1 MDDRD
6 MYYNS
11 YGYGGF
17 TPNAMPGGFPQMMN
31 TGMPN
36 QMYPAMNTGMG
47 SSMSGSMPANNY
59 ANSQFNDMNERV
71 SRLERQVK
79 HLDQRLTRLET
90 PYANTNNFNQEPDN
104 NMYMM

>member
-1 MDDRD
+1 MDERD

-17 TPNAMPGGFPQMMN
+17 SPNAMMPGGVPQMMN
-31 TGMPN
+31 AGIPNQTYTGMPN
-36 QMYPAMNTGMG
+36 QSYIGNQ
-47 SSMSGSMPANNY
+47 MPANTY
-59 ANSQFNDMNERV
+59 ANSQFNDMNDRV

-79 HLDQRLTRLET
+79 RLDQRLTRLET
-90 PYANTNNFNQEPDN
+90 PYANTTNFNQEPDN